1 MSKRAIVVGSGI
13 AGLSAA
19 IALAESQFDVTVLER
34 SKQADVDQGAG
45 ISIASNGLD
54 ALAELGLKGEVQR
67 AGKST
72 RIGSVYTD
80 AGLRL
85 AKPTTTGAGRV
96 IGIHRN
102 TIRQLLAERA
112 EDLGVSIEY
121 GKDIRSDADL
131 PDTDLIIG
139 ADGIRSNVR
148 KWSYPRVRPDYSG
161 STCWRGVV
169 DADELTPKA
178 LEVWVGRG
186 LEAGIMPID
195 GNRAYWYI
203 STRAPMGATSD
214 NEAAAAALAIGHVD
228 SPIYEHVLATDPAV
242 VRRDDTYYLPT
253 GLKRFT
259 STRTGTPT
267 ILVGDAAHAALPNAG
282 QGASQAFED
291 AATLKILLERHSN
304 VDDLLAAYDEH
315 RVGRAQ
321 KMQQL
326 SHNVYQL
333 MQAGNGATGA
343 IRNGVLRGV
352 PTLVQELV
360 VDWHMR
366 WPNPRIRN

>member
-1 MSKRAIVVGSGI
+1 MKSAIVVGAGI
-13 AGLSAA
+13 AGLAAA
-19 IALAESQFDVTVLER
+19 IALAENQVKVTVLEKAKEPVE
-34 SKQADVDQGAG
+34 SGAG
-45 ISIASNGLD
+45 IAIASNGLD
-54 ALAELGLKGEVQR
+54 ALAELGLKGDVQK
-67 AGKST
+67 AGKRT
-72 RIGSVYTD
+72 RVGSIYTD

-96 IGIHRN
+96 VGLHRS
-102 TIRQLLAERA
+102 TLRQLLADRA
-112 EDLGVSIEY
+112 EDLGVTIEY

-131 PDTDLIIG
+131 PKADLIVG
-139 ADGIRSNVR
+139 ADGIRSTVR
-148 KWSYPRVRPDYSG
+148 KWSFPKVRPDYSG

-169 DADELTPKA
+169 DADELTPTDLA
-178 LEVWVGRG
+178 VWVGRG

-203 STRAPMGATSD
+203 ATHAPMGAKSD
-214 NEAAAAALAIGHVD
+214 DEAAAAALAIGHVD
-228 SPIYEHVLATDPAV
+228 SPIYEHVLATDPRSV
-242 VRRDDTYYLPT
+242 LRDDTFYLPT
-253 GLKRFT
+253 GLKKFT

-291 AATLKILLERHSN
+291 AATLKILVERHSDI
-304 VDDLLAAYDEH
+304 DDLLRAYDEH
-315 RVGRAQ
+315 RVERAQ

-326 SHNVYQL
+326 SHSLYGL
-333 MQAGNGATGA
+333 MQAGNRVTSAV
-343 IRNGVLRGV
+343 RNGVLKGV

-360 VDWHMR
+360 VDWKMR